1 MDRLQHG
8 ATLRRMKTPTV
19 LLAAALLAACAAP
32 ATTVPVT
39 PPAAAN
45 DPVHATGQRAM
56 QAATAP
62 LNDLNL
68 VQAEIPPV
76 LQAALRGP
84 YAAPADPGC
93 AALTAE
99 IQALDAFLGADLDT
113 VATPS
118 NPSLIERGAGVVTGA
133 VSDAAVGVVRGVTD
147 GVVPF
152 RRWVRKLSGAERY
165 SRDVAAAIAAGTIR
179 RAFLKGLRHA
189 AACAPATALP
199 AAAQG
204 PAGTRSNAIQQTVN

>member
-1 MDRLQHG
+1 
-8 ATLRRMKTPTV
+8 MKTPTA

-56 QAATAP
+56 QAATVP

-68 VQAEIPPV
+68 VQAAIPPV
-76 LQAALRGP
+76 LQAAQRGP

-93 AALTAE
+93 PALTAE
-99 IQALDAFLGADLDT
+99 ILALDAFLGADLDT

-147 GVVPF
+147 VVPF

-189 AACAPATALP
+189 AACLPAT
-199 AAAQG
+199 AAQG
-204 PAGTRSNAIQQTVN
+204 PINPRSEAIQQTVN

>member
-1 MDRLQHG
+1 
-8 ATLRRMKTPTV
+8 MKTPTA

-39 PPAAAN
+39 PPAAAS

-76 LQAALRGP
+76 LQAAQRAP
-84 YAAPADPGC
+84 YAVPADASCPAL
-93 AALTAE
+93 AAQ

-113 VATPS
+113 VPTAS
-118 NPSLIERGAGVVTGA
+118 NPSLVERGTEVVTDA

-152 RRWVRKLSGAERY
+152 RSWVRRLSGAERY
-165 SRDVAAAIAAGTIR
+165 SRKVAAAIAAGTIR
-179 RAFLKGLRHA
+179 RAFLKGLRHGSGCVA
-189 AACAPATALP
+189 APAPALP
-199 AAAQG
+199 PAA
-204 PAGTRSNAIQQTVN
+204 PT